1 LEEWRRISKYAA
13 PDDFIFAGRSGN
25 FMDPS
30 NYRKRVLHKLAEQ
43 LGLPKLTFQVIRRTI
58 ATLAKDKGHV
68 KDIQG
73 MLRHSRV
80 ATTTDVYMQTMEDGV
95 RSTVTSIHEELMG
108 TGTTGQHS
116 SKPGSGKESKTF
128 WMGKQHGKEKFYK
141 PPLRRGRNQQ
151 SHVLLAVRFWNLLP
165 KCYQARMTDRL

>member
-1 LEEWRRISKYAA
+1 
-13 PDDFIFAGRSGN
+13 
-25 FMDPS
+25 MDPS
-30 NYRKRVLHKLAEQ
+30 NYRKRVLHKLAVQ

-108 TGTTGQHS
+108 TGTTGRHPTRTGVRQRVENFSDGEATLKGEVLQVAS
-116 SKPGSGKESKTF
+116 SESKKPAITRPAR
-128 WMGKQHGKEKFYK
+128 GK
-141 PPLRRGRNQQ
+141 
-151 SHVLLAVRFWNLLP
+151 VLEFATKMLP
-165 KCYQARMTDRL
+165 R

>member
-1 LEEWRRISKYAA
+1 
-13 PDDFIFAGRSGN
+13 
-25 FMDPS
+25 M
-30 NYRKRVLHKLAEQ
+30 V
-43 LGLPKLTFQVIRRTI
+43 TFQVIRRTVT
-58 ATLAKDKGHV
+58 TLAKDKGHV

-108 TGTTGQHS
+108 PAPRANTRL
-116 SKPGSGKESKTF
+116 KRGSGKELKTF
-128 WMGKQHGKEKFYK
+128 RQGKQHGKEKFYK

-151 SHVLLAVRFWNLLP
+151 SSILFAVRFWNLLP
-165 KCYQARMTDRL
+165 KCYQGEE